1 MSRKEEK
8 WIKRLEILGASA
20 AAIVIV
26 SAVGTFLLDSI
37 AMQLMALAVGCGSIV
52 NVVLMVLCYYKKKT
66 VPSIIFMIFA
76 LLFLSYSIVLQPEYR
91 PPGLNLDYIYT
102 TDYIIKHGEDSVYTL
117 YIEDEPEMIFMS
129 VEEIEHLGLHY
140 DAQNDEK

>member
-52 NVVLMVLCYYKKKT
+52 NVVLMVLCYYKNARVDIKAERKLHDMRIVECY
-66 VPSIIFMIFA
+66 VPVA
-76 LLFLSYSIVLQPEYR
+76 YV
-91 PPGLNLDYIYT
+91 
-102 TDYIIKHGEDSVYTL
+102 
-117 YIEDEPEMIFMS
+117 
-129 VEEIEHLGLHY
+129 
-140 DAQNDEK
+140 

>member
-8 WIKRLEILGASA
+8 WIKRLEILGAST

-66 VPSIIFMIFA
+66 IPSIIFMIFA
-76 LLFLSYSIVLQPEYR
+76 LLLIATFIMQIMAKNARVDIKVERKLHDMRIVECYVPVA
-91 PPGLNLDYIYT
+91 
-102 TDYIIKHGEDSVYTL
+102 HV
-117 YIEDEPEMIFMS
+117 
-129 VEEIEHLGLHY
+129 
-140 DAQNDEK
+140 

>member
-1 MSRKEEK
+1 MEHKILCQERRK

-52 NVVLMVLCYYKKKT
+52 NVVLMILCYYKKKT

-76 LLFLSYSIVLQPEYR
+76 LLLIATFIMQ
-91 PPGLNLDYIYT
+91 I
-102 TDYIIKHGEDSVYTL
+102 
-117 YIEDEPEMIFMS
+117 MAM
-129 VEEIEHLGLHY
+129 
-140 DAQNDEK
+140 

>member
-66 VPSIIFMIFA
+66 IPSIIFMIFCTA
-76 LLFLSYSIVLQPEYR
+76 SHSNFYYADHGYVKM
-91 PPGLNLDYIYT
+91 PG
-102 TDYIIKHGEDSVYTL
+102 
-117 YIEDEPEMIFMS
+117 
-129 VEEIEHLGLHY
+129 
-140 DAQNDEK
+140 

>member
-26 SAVGTFLLDSI
+26 SAVGTFLLDRI

-52 NVVLMVLCYYKKKT
+52 NVVFMVLCYKKKT

-76 LLFLSYSIVLQPEYR
+76 LLLIATFIMQ
-91 PPGLNLDYIYT
+91 I
-102 TDYIIKHGEDSVYTL
+102 
-117 YIEDEPEMIFMS
+117 MAM
-129 VEEIEHLGLHY
+129 
-140 DAQNDEK
+140 

>member
-52 NVVLMVLCYYKKKT
+52 NVVLMILCYYKKKT
-66 VPSIIFMIFA
+66 VPSIATFIMQIMA
-76 LLFLSYSIVLQPEYR
+76 
-91 PPGLNLDYIYT
+91 
-102 TDYIIKHGEDSVYTL
+102 
-117 YIEDEPEMIFMS
+117 M
-129 VEEIEHLGLHY
+129 
-140 DAQNDEK
+140 

>member
-20 AAIVIV
+20 AVIVIV

-76 LLFLSYSIVLQPEYR
+76 LLLKVERKLHDMRIVECYVPVA
-91 PPGLNLDYIYT
+91 
-102 TDYIIKHGEDSVYTL
+102 HV
-117 YIEDEPEMIFMS
+117 
-129 VEEIEHLGLHY
+129 
-140 DAQNDEK
+140 